1 MRQECIDAVSLAAGR
16 SITQQEAK
24 DIEDRIRNA
33 MTRIARSN
41 IEDWRAMTTAQR
53 MQSAAE
59 LAGQELVLEASKR
72 KQRVALTIVAH
83 DRVSGAYGRYIAEG
97 DKPFKAVSKILEQ
110 TYAKTKGVANEYFSD
125 LVDTINAV
133 EPRFFGL
140 IEDAKNAAG
149 FVREIFEPGST
160 GNAAMRNAAKVWMD
174 TAESMRLR
182 FNAAGGDVGKLDY
195 GYIPQSHD
203 AIRLITAGAEKWIKE
218 TMPLLDRSRYVDE
231 NGARLGD
238 GEITNILA
246 RAYETISSEGSNKIE
261 PGTMTRSS
269 FASRHAD
276 SRVLHF
282 AGPEAFI
289 QYQAAYGKG
298 SIFSTMQGHV
308 AALARDIALLE
319 ELGPNPRV
327 QFSWLQDMATKAGDT
342 DRFGL
347 VKSEWQVLSGETNHP
362 VDVKLA
368 EVMQAAR
375 NLASHAKLGFA
386 LVSSLNDFPTYFR
399 TTGFNRIP
407 FADSLFNLIRAF
419 GPEAKDYANRAGLV
433 AESIIS
439 DMNRWAEGNV
449 GQGLTGKLANATMK
463 ASLLEGWTDAIR
475 RALSITM
482 MGAYGKLSRGDWRA
496 LDPVDRFHLESK
508 GVTETDFRVWKL
520 AAPEDW
526 KGTKM
531 LTKDSIRSISD
542 SALEQAGLT
551 AMDRNRALSRLLGA
565 LIDESEYASLGQD
578 LRTRAITSG
587 GLQKGTMAGEVW
599 RSIMLF
605 KGFPIAMISRHWG
618 RVADT
623 WASGQH
629 GSAVAYTAGL
639 ITQLTI
645 FGALSLQLKDIINGK
660 DPREMDPMEKHGG
673 KFWIASAAQGGGFG
687 FAGDL
692 LYQAMGG
699 QKSQSGVPTSVN
711 VASSILGPVF
721 GSALELGDVTL
732 GNIGRAASG
741 HDVHAGADA
750 IRWARGNIP
759 GAGFVNL
766 WYAKAAIDHAV
777 LNDLQ
782 EFLSPGYLSRMQERA
797 HSDWGQN
804 YWWKPN
810 EVMPSR
816 APDMSKAV
824 GG

>member
-1 MRQECIDAVSLAAGR
+1 MRQECIEAVGQAIGR
-16 SITQQEAK
+16 SISQQEAK
-24 DIEDRIRNA
+24 DIEGRIRQA
-33 MTRIARSN
+33 MTRVARQ
-41 IEDWRAMTTAQR
+41 DVVAWRGMTTSER
-53 MQSAAE
+53 MNAAAD
-59 LAGQELVLEASKR
+59 LAGQELLMEASKR

-83 DRVSGAYGRYIAEG
+83 DRVSSSYSRLVASG
-97 DKPFKAVSKILEQ
+97 DKPFKAVSRILEQ
-110 TYAKTKGVANEYFSD
+110 VYAKTKGVSNEYFSD

-140 IEDAKNAAG
+140 IEDARNAAG

-160 GNAAMRNAAKVWMD
+160 GSAAMRNAAKVWLD
-174 TAESMRLR
+174 TAESMRIR

-203 AIRLITAGAEKWIKE
+203 AVRLIAAGAEKWIKE

-238 GEITNILA
+238 GEIANMLA
-246 RAYETISSEGSNKIE
+246 RAYDTISSEGTNKIE
-261 PGTMTRSS
+261 PGTVARSS

-289 QYQAAYGKG
+289 KYQASYGKG

-308 AALARDIALLE
+308 SALARDIALLE

-347 VKSEWQVLSGETNHP
+347 VKSEWQVLSGEANHP

-419 GPEAKDYANRAGLV
+419 GPEAKDYANRSGLV
-433 AESIIS
+433 AESIVS
-439 DMNRWAEGNV
+439 DMNRWAEGNI

-463 ASLLEGWTDAIR
+463 ASLLEAWTDSIR

-482 MGAYGKLSRGDWRA
+482 MGAYGKLSRQAWSA

-526 KGTKM
+526 KGSQM
-531 LTKDSIRSISD
+531 LTKDSIRSIPD
-542 SALEQAGLT
+542 AELEKAGIT
-551 AMDRNRALSRLLGA
+551 PMDRNRALSRLLGA

-587 GLQKGTMAGEVW
+587 GMQKGTFAGEIW

-618 RVADT
+618 RIADT
-623 WASGQH
+623 WAIGER
-629 GSAVAYTAGL
+629 GSAVSYTAGL

-645 FGALSLQLKDIINGK
+645 FGAISLQLKDIINGK

-673 KFWIASAAQGGGFG
+673 KFWIAAAAQGGGFG

-711 VASSILGPVF
+711 VASSIMGPVF

-732 GNIGRAASG
+732 GNVGRAASG
-741 HDVHAGADA
+741 NEVHAGADA
-750 IRWARGNIP
+750 IRWARGNLP
-759 GAGFVNL
+759 FAGFLNL

-777 LNDLQ
+777 LNDMQ
-782 EFLSPGYLSRMQERA
+782 EYLSPGYQSRMQSRA
-797 HSDWGQN
+797 QQDWGQN

-810 EVMPSR
+810 EMLPGR
-816 APDMSKAV
+816 LPNLNKAF